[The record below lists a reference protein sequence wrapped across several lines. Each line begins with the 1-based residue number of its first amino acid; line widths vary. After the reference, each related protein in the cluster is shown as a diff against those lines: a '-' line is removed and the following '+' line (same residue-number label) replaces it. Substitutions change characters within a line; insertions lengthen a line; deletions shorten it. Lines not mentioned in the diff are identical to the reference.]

1 MLLYAVLTGKILIVE
16 HTTLL
21 TTWLMI
27 PIMTNTTLNP
37 WLDIFSSMFN
47 SMTNWAHTWYRY
59 FWCLYCGCPWFQLPG
74 CLWFLDV
81 FGNLRQ
87 FLFGVLNASR
97 FTGTSSR
104 FGTNF
109 TFLIQSIFDGVTFL
123 LLLWLSVTKER
134 CISDVR
140 LYDDGAFLFRLRCLC
155 GVMTISLNQMLP
167 AGLPDVAVEQLEAV
181 GDKSVEIDTQSRQQV
196 SRKAF
201 MATI

>member
-1 MLLYAVLTGKILIVE
+1 
-16 HTTLL
+16 
-21 TTWLMI
+21 
-27 PIMTNTTLNP
+27 
-37 WLDIFSSMFN
+37 
-47 SMTNWAHTWYRY
+47 
-59 FWCLYCGCPWFQLPG
+59 
-74 CLWFLDV
+74 
-81 FGNLRQ
+81 
-87 FLFGVLNASR
+87 LFGVLNASR